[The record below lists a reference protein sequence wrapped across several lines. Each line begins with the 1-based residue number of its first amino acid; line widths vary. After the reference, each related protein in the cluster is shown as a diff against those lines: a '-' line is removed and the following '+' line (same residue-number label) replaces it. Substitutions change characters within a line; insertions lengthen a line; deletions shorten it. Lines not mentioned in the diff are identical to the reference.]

1 MWELNTGLAWAIC
14 EYLVEV
20 TRAPTLFATHFHE
33 LTVLEHSTG
42 PPVHGPPCGPPVGIK
57 NFHVSAHIDK
67 ISRKLTMLYKVSS
80 FFSSSLIVC
89 ARYPPASQQ
98 WSLCQSALRNCL
110 QKFVGIQH
118 WFTSWRSNEQRTILQ
133 NNFDECKTIRI
144 ELQTPLNA
152 VSKRTLSLYLCAI
165 CHYSYEL

>member
-1 MWELNTGLAWAIC
+1 LAWAIC

-67 ISRKLTMLYKVSS
+67 ISRKLTMLYKVEEGPCDQSFGIHIAELARFPEDVVALARKKAEELEDFSSTNLEAAEVVTNDPDQCFAIFWFLFSNPSENALQVGKVAISS
-80 FFSSSLIVC
+80 F
-89 ARYPPASQQ
+89 
-98 WSLCQSALRNCL
+98 
-110 QKFVGIQH
+110 
-118 WFTSWRSNEQRTILQ
+118 E
-133 NNFDECKTIRI
+133 
-144 ELQTPLNA
+144 
-152 VSKRTLSLYLCAI
+152 TLGSI
-165 CHYSYEL
+165 